1 MHATVERIAREAG
14 DLALHHFRRL
24 STLTVETKGHLDLV
38 TRADREV
45 ERLVVERLRAAFPR
59 DGVFGEE
66 GASVESRTGRT
77 WVVDPIDGT
86 FNFVRG
92 GDQWA
97 ISIGLYAT
105 ARPVFG
111 VVHAPARQ
119 ETLMGGDG
127 LGASRNGAPLAP
139 RSGIDAHRG
148 AACVGFHPTIPTPR
162 RLEVLRQVIDDLKLS
177 FRCCGSATASLVE
190 VARGQVDG
198 YIACGDSTWDVMG
211 ALPILRQIGIESS
224 IDWTATPLSAKLV
237 HACGTREFLALAQ
250 PVLDAFHTPHAAASR
265 AASDA

>member
-24 STLTVETKGHLDLV
+24 STLDVETKGHLDLV

-45 ERLVVERLRAAFPR
+45 EHLVVERLRAAFPG
-59 DGVFGEE
+59 DGIFGEE

-77 WVVDPIDGT
+77 WVIDPIDGT

-105 ARPVFG
+105 ERPVFG

-119 ETLMGGDG
+119 ETLVGGDQF
-127 LGASRNGAPLAP
+127 GALRNGTPLAP
-139 RSGIDAHRG
+139 RSGIDSRRG
-148 AACVGFHPTIPTPR
+148 AVCVGFHPTIATPR

-224 IDWTATPLSAKLV
+224 IHWPATPLSAKLV
-237 HACGTREFLALAQ
+237 YACGTREFLTLAQ
-250 PVLDAFHTPHAAASR
+250 PVLDTFGHAPAAAD
-265 AASDA
+265 ATASKA